1 MTARSVTPFS
11 PERLAEALSR
21 LGSGSSLVIAL
32 SGGAD
37 SAAVLAAAVALQ
49 PRYQLRAIHVDH
61 GQPGSPRLRAAAEAA
76 AAACTVP
83 LSVVTVEVTDVS
95 ALGFEAAARR
105 VRYAALGEGLQAGE
119 ELITAHHQDDQAETL
134 LLQLFRGTGVR
145 GLAAMPAEAPFG
157 AGRLLRPV
165 LGVSRAA
172 LRSYADEV
180 GVPWVD
186 DPSNADPGIDRNYLR
201 QQVWPLLS
209 ARWPA
214 LTDTIARAAGHLG
227 ETLDLL
233 EAELTPRLAAVQ
245 VGDGLQLASL
255 AELSPQWRREVVRV
269 WLRGRG
275 LPVPS
280 ARQLAQFD
288 AQFLNAAADRQ
299 PILACGEVEL
309 RRHDGCLVVVPPA
322 LPSLDLDPQAALPA
336 SGSVTLP
343 GLGRLMIEA
352 AGEGS
357 LRRLEGHAYRLSA
370 RVGGERWCRDV
381 GGPHR
386 PLKDWLRE
394 ARIAPWVRK
403 RAVLVWDEAEI
414 AAVILPGTTWVGA
427 AYRTAHGEGGIAV
440 RWIDAPAALRVC
452 SSH

>member
-1 MTARSVTPFS
+1 MTARSATPFS

-21 LGSGSSLVIAL
+21 LGSGPSLVIAL

-37 SAAVLAAAVALQ
+37 SAAVLAAAVAVQ
-49 PRYQLRAIHVDH
+49 PRYQIRAIHIDH

-76 AAACTVP
+76 ATVCAVP
-83 LSVVTVEVTDVS
+83 LSVVTVAVTDAA

-105 VRYAALGEGLQAGE
+105 VRYAALSAGLQAGE

-134 LLQLFRGTGVR
+134 LLQLFRGTGIR

-172 LRSYADEV
+172 LRAYAEQV
-180 GVPWVD
+180 AVPWVD
-186 DPSNADPGIDRNYLR
+186 DPSNVDVGIDRNYLR
-201 QQVWPLLS
+201 QHVWPLLS

-214 LTDTIARAAGHLG
+214 LAETIARAAGHLG
-227 ETLDLL
+227 ETLDVL
-233 EAELTPRLAAVQ
+233 EAELAPRLAAAQ
-245 VGDGLQLASL
+245 AGDGLQLAAL
-255 AELSPQWRREVVRV
+255 AELSPEWRREVVRG

-288 AQFLNAAADRQ
+288 AQFLSAAADRQ
-299 PILACGEVEL
+299 PILACGEFEL

-322 LPSLDLDPQAALPA
+322 LPPLELATSAVLPKT
-336 SGSVTLP
+336 GTVTLP
-343 GLGRLMIEA
+343 GLGRLTIDSA
-352 AGEGS
+352 AEGG
-357 LRRLEGHAYRLSA
+357 LRYPAGHPYRLSA
-370 RVGGERWCRDV
+370 RRGGERWCRDL

-394 ARIAPWVRK
+394 ARIAPWVRE
-403 RAVLVWDEAEI
+403 RAVLVWDEEAL
-414 AAVILPGTTWVGA
+414 AAVILPGATWVSAG
-427 AYRTAHGEGGIAV
+427 YRTTQGEEGIAV
-440 RWIDAPAALRVC
+440 SWVDAPAALRVC